1 MAALADDSIVGTDD
15 PDDPLSQAALAACV
29 SQPDIMRFVVKHRF
43 KFRAS
48 NKKLDDDTL
57 QTLCS
62 KAIGTLRISE
72 CSRLG
77 VASHRPPVLSLPS
90 LLVGVCRPA
99 CLFVVAVSLR
109 RSCHREWCLAIL
121 RLLPPQRKQVRGGY
135 VVARVVVVCVHH
147 NQAD

>member
-72 CSRLG
+72 CSQDEPALG
-77 VASHRPPVLSLPS
+77 VAVFSLPS
-90 LLVGVCRPA
+90 VLVGVCRPA

-121 RLLPPQRKQVRGGY
+121 RLLPPQPKQVRGG
-135 VVARVVVVCVHH
+135 
-147 NQAD
+147 

>member
-72 CSRLG
+72 CSQDEPALG
-77 VASHRPPVLSLPS
+77 VASVITPLTACWCVPARLPVRRCGVLATVLSP
-90 LLVGVCRPA
+90 
-99 CLFVVAVSLR
+99 
-109 RSCHREWCLAIL
+109 
-121 RLLPPQRKQVRGGY
+121 
-135 VVARVVVVCVHH
+135 
-147 NQAD
+147 